1 MLDEKML
8 AFHADLWIIILCYG
22 VPEAVLFDM
31 VKMGFPTGSVGGFGD
46 GRRAVAFDGE
56 IGDAQKYRHLVS

>member
-1 MLDEKML
+1 
-8 AFHADLWIIILCYG
+8 
-22 VPEAVLFDM
+22 M